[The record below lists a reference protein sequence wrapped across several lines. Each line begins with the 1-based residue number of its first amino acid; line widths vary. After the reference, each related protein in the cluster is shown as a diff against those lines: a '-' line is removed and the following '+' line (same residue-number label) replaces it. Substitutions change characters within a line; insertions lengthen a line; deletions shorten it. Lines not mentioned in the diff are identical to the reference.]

1 MGITISKIN
10 LDMVKQGVKVLPSL
24 VSSHRMD
31 IVTSDLRWWEPS
43 A

>member
-10 LDMVKQGVKVLPSL
+10 LDMVKQGVKALLPSL

-31 IVTSDLRWWEPS
+31 VVTSD
-43 A
+43 